1 MLVGLPPSGSSVQ
14 LDAEQIADNAL
25 RIIGSK
31 VGSVRPQVDIP
42 ELVDLYFQ
50 GRLKL
55 DELISDRWPLEEIND
70 AVATAEQGQALRA
83 LIVF

>member
-1 MLVGLPPSGSSVQ
+1 M
-14 LDAEQIADNAL
+14 
-25 RIIGSK
+25 GSK
-31 VGSVRPQVDIP
+31 VGSVCPQVDIP
-42 ELVDLYFQ
+42 KLVGLYLQ

-55 DELISDRWPLEEIND
+55 DELISGRWPLTKIND